1 MQSWISSNSSWL
13 TPVIAALAVV
23 LTGIKLWMDIRA
35 SAAISKDIAALKQKF
50 VYRNWL
56 GLLLVA
62 GGTVAMLSV
71 LVVPLSQV
79 SVLVAVLGCAFCSMG
94 LAAVLVM
101 EAVVMLAARL
111 GKYTCCPPNSA

>member
-101 EAVVMLAARL
+101 EAVVVLAARL